1 MSVASA
7 DEKSLSIFQY
17 ITRDYPFGSDDVCS
31 VSAFAAAIAPGR
43 IILEQIRFVRNR
55 LWRSD
60 KRMNL
65 LYLIDVDRIHKINPP
80 HEMSWINLDPV

>member
-60 KRMNL
+60 QGSRIL
-65 LYLIDVDRIHKINPP
+65 IQLYWFRPDLTFPLERS
-80 HEMSWINLDPV
+80 EGYRF